1 MASRQTNEQYH
12 RHFSGKRTLPDLNLK
27 EVWEY
32 RDLIFL
38 FARRE
43 FVVNYKQTILG
54 PLWIFISPMLTSFMY
69 AFVFGK
75 VAGINTDGTP
85 KILFYLFSTAA
96 WALFSTS
103 VNSCAETFTQN
114 APILSKVYFPR
125 LVMPLSSLL
134 SAYIHFFLQ
143 MIPALF
149 FYIYFLAAGEI
160 SVTPLFLLLLP
171 VSLLQM
177 GLLGYGFGIIVA
189 ALTTKYRDLR
199 ILIRFGLS
207 LWMYATPVVYP
218 LSALDGRAARWI
230 SANPVAF
237 PMELFRFGLWGKGR
251 VSSEAGL
258 MSWIVTLAVLA
269 VGIVLFNRVERIFAD
284 TV

>member
-1 MASRQTNEQYH
+1 MASRQENDLYH
-12 RHFSGKRTLPDLNLK
+12 RHFSGNYTVLNLKLK

-32 RDLIFL
+32 RDLIFM

-54 PLWIFISPMLTSFMY
+54 PLWILISPMLTSFMY
-69 AFVFGK
+69 AFVFGR

-96 WALFSTS
+96 WMLFSTS
-103 VNSCAETFTQN
+103 VSSCAETFTQN

-143 MIPALF
+143 MLPALG
-149 FYIYFLAAGEI
+149 FYFYYIAVAKI
-160 SVTPLFLLLLP
+160 SVFPQYLLLLP
-171 VSLLQM
+171 LSLLQI
-177 GLLGYGFGIIVA
+177 GLLGYGVGIIVA

-207 LWMYATPVVYP
+207 LWMFATPVVYP
-218 LSALDGRAARWI
+218 LSALDTDASFWI
-230 SANPVAF
+230 SLNPVTF
-237 PMELFRFGLWGKGR
+237 PIELFRYSLWGKG
-251 VSSEAGL
+251 SILPGNGFL
-258 MSWIVTLAVLA
+258 SWIITIGVLLA
-269 VGIVLFNRVERIFAD
+269 GIILFNRVERIFAD

>member
-1 MASRQTNEQYH
+1 MISKLSNDPYH
-12 RHFSGKRTLPDLNLK
+12 RHFSGKHTVLDFKLK

-32 RDLIFL
+32 RDLIL
-38 FARRE
+38 MFARRE

-54 PLWIFISPMLTSFMY
+54 PLWIFISPMLTGLMY
-69 AFVFGK
+69 AFVFGR
-75 VAGINTDGTP
+75 VAGISTDGTP

-96 WALFSTS
+96 WMLFSTS

-125 LVMPLSSLL
+125 LVMPLSNLL

-143 MIPALF
+143 MIPALC
-149 FYIYFLAAGEI
+149 FY
-160 SVTPLFLLLLP
+160 LFYLSRGRITVIPQHLLLLP
-171 VSLLQM
+171 LSLLQM
-177 GLLGYGFGIIVA
+177 GLIGYGFGIIVA

-218 LSALDGRAARWI
+218 LSALDPRASFLI
-230 SANPVAF
+230 SMNPVTF
-237 PMELFRFGLWGKGR
+237 PMELFRFSLWGKG
-251 VSSEAGL
+251 SISAGTGL
-258 MSWIVTLAVLA
+258 VSWIATLIFLTA
-269 VGIVLFNRVERIFAD
+269 GIILFNRVERIFAD